1 MSDREIKPTVLIEE
15 KPKSSALPKILLGV
29 ACVLLLG
36 GGLLLSFWNSGKT
49 VTNPNIS
56 TSVQPQGG
64 VFSSGRQT
72 TGAGGDSGKPS
83 PGQSSQ
89 GATQSATQSAAS
101 QTAAQAAAQAE
112 FERQQ
117 REQQIAAQK
126 AELDRLAAE
135 QMAAARRNQEEAAR
149 LQAERE
155 RIAAQQRAAASIP
168 QNFPPQQQQ
177 PTQQVYDG
185 PSSGAV
191 VWEGEVQGVALV
203 TIMGDQVDQGRIVS
217 GSLPGVSVSLQPKDS
232 KHVIIAA
239 PPSPSNRYK
248 RLAFRVQGKGTVQQT
263 ILWTVN

>member
-1 MSDREIKPTVLIEE
+1 MSDRDIKPTVLIEE
-15 KPKSSALPKILLGV
+15 KPKSSALPKVLLV
-29 ACVLLLG
+29 AACVLLLG
-36 GGLLLSFWNSGKT
+36 AGLLLSFWSSGKT
-49 VTNPNIS
+49 VNNPNTS
-56 TSVQPQGG
+56 TSEQPRGG

-72 TGAGGDSGKPS
+72 TPSAGDAGKPS
-83 PGQSSQ
+83 AAGQGGQSGSLS
-89 GATQSATQSAAS
+89 ATQPANQSATQS
-101 QTAAQAAAQAE
+101 AAQAE

-117 REQQIAAQK
+117 HEQQLAAQR
-126 AELDRLAAE
+126 AELERLSAE
-135 QMAAARRNQEEAAR
+135 QASAARRNQEEAAR
-149 LQAERE
+149 LQAERD
-155 RIAAQQRAAASIP
+155 RLAAQQRAAASIP
-168 QNFPPQQQQ
+168 QNFPQQQQ
-177 PTQQVYDG
+177 PAQQVYDG
-185 PSSGAV
+185 PSSGSV